1 MDAAEVCCPCRTWSK
16 GKYYFVVFLLKKWK
30 IADFFSPL
38 FRLLSSVQHMF
49 SPYFFEAIKSL
60 MRTSRQPVIKEDS
73 KENEKEIIT
82 TCRCIVQFM
91 KRSILRQSAWEFV
104 RFIFS
109 DIFCCF
115 PGWMQASSISE
126 WRRRQ
131 LDGRGTKE
139 EPTETVVRKLVPS
152 TLGGTRKTLR
162 NFLSRH
168 INHKVTLSPDKVRGI
183 ISFPDLRPSTRVE

>member
-109 DIFCCF
+109 DIFCCSPPWMNERF
-115 PGWMQASSISE
+115 FHLWMKKKTIGWKGDKRGANGNCRKKVGSLHF
-126 WRRRQ
+126 RRY
-131 LDGRGTKE
+131 TKDVE
-139 EPTETVVRKLVPS
+139 E
-152 TLGGTRKTLR
+152 
-162 NFLSRH
+162 LSFTA
-168 INHKVTLSPDKVRGI
+168 HKP
-183 ISFPDLRPSTRVE
+183 